1 MVVDKGQM
9 SVAELA
15 KITGVSEVTIR
26 QDLNTLEKQSYLR
39 RAHGF
44 AVSLESDDVETRM
57 MTNYTLKRRLAEFAA
72 SLVSPGESVFIEN
85 GSSNALLARTLAEQ
99 KDVTII
105 TVSSYIAH
113 LLKETP
119 CEVIL
124 LGGIYQKKSESMVG
138 PLTRQFIH
146 QVHFSKAFI
155 GIDGWQAD
163 TGFTGRDMMRSDVV
177 NAVLEKGSEAI
188 VLTDSSKF
196 GCVHPY
202 PLGPLSRFHRVITDS
217 KIYRQRSNAVRAC
230 RAASQC
236 YWLIRLKYFPMV
248 CPLWQIILSLRLF

>member
-1 MVVDKGQM
+1 MDTIIKIKAMNSRQQSILQMVIDKGRM

-39 RAHGF
+39 RTHGF
-44 AVSLESDDVETRM
+44 AVSLDSEDVETRM
-57 MTNYTLKRRLAEFAA
+57 MTNYTLKHQLAEFAA
-72 SLVSPGESVFIEN
+72 SLVNPGESVFIEN

-113 LLKETP
+113 LLKETD

-138 PLTRQFIH
+138 PLTRQFIQ

-155 GIDGWQAD
+155 GIDGWQPE

-177 NAVLEKGSEAI
+177 NAVLEKGAEAI

-196 GCVHPY
+196 GTVHPY
-202 PLGPLSRFHRVITDS
+202 TLGPLSRFNRVITDS
-217 KIYRQRSNAVRAC
+217 KISANDQQELELAGLTVNIIE
-230 RAASQC
+230 SQ
-236 YWLIRLKYFPMV
+236 P
-248 CPLWQIILSLRLF
+248 